1 MSWPEPL
8 ILASSSPRRREL
20 LAAAGIE
27 AISISPEIDDSR
39 FVCGTMSPQEWV
51 TSLAILKARSICSGT
66 QFTVGTVLSADT
78 VCVVDG
84 LILGQPKSATQA
96 RAMITSM
103 ANTSHEVLTG
113 WCLKS
118 VTGNQSTFGCETT
131 VVAIGQIPVEDLN
144 RYIES
149 SMWQGKAGGY
159 NLSERHSAGWPLT
172 WQGDPT
178 SVMGLPMHRLTVELT
193 RK

>member
-1 MSWPEPL
+1 MEIQEW
-8 ILASSSPRRREL
+8 IITRRIEMGISKREL
-20 LAAAGIE
+20 CSRAGITE
-27 AISISPEIDDSR
+27 
-39 FVCGTMSPQEWV
+39 V
-51 TSLAILKARSICSGT
+51 TLWNLLKGNHKPIQRTRDAILG
-66 QFTVGTVLSADT
+66 V
-78 VCVVDG
+78 
-84 LILGQPKSATQA
+84 
-96 RAMITSM
+96 
-103 ANTSHEVLTG
+103 
-113 WCLKS
+113 
-118 VTGNQSTFGCETT
+118 
-131 VVAIGQIPVEDLN
+131 IGQIPEEDLN